1 MTYIKFFH
9 VLSVFIWIGN
19 LLALTRLMGYHVKL
33 ETSAQM
39 SMAAVY
45 KRMYYYIG
53 LPSMFLAVTLGV
65 ALLAHTDPDQIHSW
79 ILLMTLFAMPL
90 IACDLIT
97 GFFIGELNQRPDTG
111 RGIKYKILHGMTGLF
126 LIALLGSVYLL
137 KP

>member
-33 ETSAQM
+33 DTTAQM
-39 SMAAVY
+39 SMAAIY

-53 LPSMFLAVTLGV
+53 LPSMLLAVTLGV

-97 GFFIGELNQRPDTG
+97 GFLISELNQRPDTS

-126 LIALLGSVYLL
+126 LIALLGSIYLL
-137 KP
+137 KS